1 MGDPA
6 QILDVPANAGLE
18 ALKPGEAPNPLDQG
32 AKATIAYYPD
42 DPSMRY
48 RMEQF
53 GIRPS

>member
-1 MGDPA
+1 M
-6 QILDVPANAGLE
+6 IVDVPANASLE

-32 AKATIAYYPD
+32 AKATIAYHPD

-48 RMEQF
+48 RTEKF